1 MPNLSIQKYLSNKI
15 VWVYIISGGFVL
27 CTALLG
33 LFISS
38 VQVPVPTI
46 LHIIWSHVS
55 GLPLMEEIPKNIDKI
70 IWEIRLPR
78 ILLAALVGM
87 SLALA
92 GATFQGLLRN
102 PLADPYT
109 IGVSSGAALGAVV
122 VLFFQ
127 IQVLGMFTLPLFA
140 IVGGFFSL
148 FIVFGM
154 TRVANR
160 SHSMETLILAG
171 IIVSS
176 FIGSFITLIIAL
188 SGEELRQI
196 LFWLMGSVAM
206 RGWSH
211 VYLLLP
217 FWLLGTGIIL
227 FHYRELNALSL
238 GDTSAQYIGVQVRK
252 KKRMLLLG
260 ASLLTGA
267 AVAVSGTIGFVGLV
281 VPHLVR
287 LLTGPNHKHVLPLSM
302 LVGASFLMASD
313 LLSRT
318 IIAPT
323 ELPIGVITALLGA
336 PFFAMLLIRE
346 RNGKGLN

>member
-1 MPNLSIQKYLSNKI
+1 MGWRHLPNLSIQKYLSNKI

-55 GLPLMEEIPKNIDKI
+55 GMALMEEIPKNIDKI
-70 IWEIRLPR
+70 IWEIRVPR

-148 FIVFGM
+148 FIVFGL

-160 SHSMETLILAG
+160 SHSME
-171 IIVSS
+171 
-176 FIGSFITLIIAL
+176 
-188 SGEELRQI
+188 
-196 LFWLMGSVAM
+196 
-206 RGWSH
+206 
-211 VYLLLP
+211 P
-217 FWLLGTGIIL
+217 
-227 FHYRELNALSL
+227 
-238 GDTSAQYIGVQVRK
+238 
-252 KKRMLLLG
+252 
-260 ASLLTGA
+260 
-267 AVAVSGTIGFVGLV
+267 
-281 VPHLVR
+281 
-287 LLTGPNHKHVLPLSM
+287 
-302 LVGASFLMASD
+302 
-313 LLSRT
+313 
-318 IIAPT
+318 
-323 ELPIGVITALLGA
+323 
-336 PFFAMLLIRE
+336 
-346 RNGKGLN
+346 